1 MRFLKK
7 KIATLKGR
15 DDFRST
21 SEESSDGGEEEESA
35 NQRGTIISITVS
47 NADHHQNE
55 VFKDENRKTKARRE
69 KLANKNIVKN
79 FGRAIANFASSDL
92 AFPYLEPL
100 LKEKNVNWKDFV
112 HYALS
117 MRDFIQNIETFR
129 DSMLRNEYEGKQ
141 KEDYKEFFRKAAE
154 IFVKYFSVNWIFSGK
169 MVYKMEYL
177 KMRGTLL
184 RKIRNPDS
192 FTHLKSSRIKFHS

>member
-7 KIATLKGR
+7 KIAAVTSR
-15 DDFRST
+15 VSSSQSEDERSDEELNSLCENDSIKSFSG
-21 SEESSDGGEEEESA
+21 SETGS
-35 NQRGTIISITVS
+35 
-47 NADHHQNE
+47 QNNLE
-55 VFKDENRKTKARRE
+55 GSKDQTKQSKARRE

-192 FTHLKSSRIKFHS
+192 FTHLKPSRIRGYC